1 MNVICDLISV
11 VPALGFVFLLKP
23 GFVGQTF
30 GVYAGITLL
39 LLGVTNL
46 IHFAQFGK
54 K

>member
-1 MNVICDLISV
+1 MPV
-11 VPALGFVFLLKP
+11 LGFVVLLKP
-23 GFVGQTF
+23 GFVGRTF
-30 GVYAGITLL
+30 GIYTGATLL